1 MKVMFVNMSLDGHHL
16 DYINALCRI
25 DGIDP
30 VVVLDKKTD
39 KISAR
44 QIAIEDCV
52 FGSMKLNEHLKWIR
66 RVEKV
71 VKTEKPDVIHF
82 VWGDSFYRFFGL
94 GFWKLCKK
102 YKCCVTFHQ
111 IRKSTAH
118 QISIKLYS
126 KIFDSIVVH
135 TCSLKSYLDKRGI
148 KNVVHIEYP
157 NFRKNVTI
165 TSNEARKRLGVQTE
179 APVLLSLGGTRV
191 DKGLDILLDALGQV
205 KEPFY
210 LLIAGAEQGI
220 NRETIEEKIKAYKGQ
235 VKMVLRYLSIEEVDL
250 CLIAADYIVLPY
262 RKAFDGASGPLA
274 EGVGYG
280 KCIVGA
286 NHGSLGK
293 LIEEHHI
300 GYTFESEDC
309 TSLAEVLTQA
319 LKKEFEYDEY
329 AKDYRESLTV
339 DNFQKSYFNVYLE
352 SEKTKW

>member
-25 DGIDP
+25 GGIDP

-39 KISAR
+39 KISAK

-52 FGSMKLNEHLKWIR
+52 FGSTKLKDHLKWIE
-66 RVEKV
+66 RVKKV
-71 VKTEKPDVIHF
+71 ANTENPDVIHF
-82 VWGDSFYRFFGL
+82 VWGDSFYRFFGF
-94 GFWKLCKK
+94 GFWELCKK
-102 YKCCVTFHQ
+102 YKCCITFHQ
-111 IRKSTAH
+111 VRKSAAH
-118 QISIKLYS
+118 QVSIKLYS
-126 KIFDSIVVH
+126 KLFDSIVVH
-135 TCSLKSYLDKRGI
+135 TCSLKNYLDIMGI

-165 TSNEARKRLGVQTE
+165 ASNEAKQKLGVKTE
-179 APVLLSLGGTRV
+179 APVLLSLGGTRF
-191 DKGLDILLDALGQV
+191 DKGLDILLDALKQV

-220 NRETIEEKIKAYKGQ
+220 NRATIEEKIKTYQSQ
-235 VKMVLRYLSIEEVDL
+235 VKMVLRYLSMEEVDL
-250 CLIAADYIVLPY
+250 CLTAADYIVLPY
-262 RKAFDGASGPLA
+262 RKVFDGASGPLA

-309 TSLAEVLTQA
+309 INLAEVLTRA
-319 LKKEFEYDEY
+319 LKSGFKYDEY
-329 AKDYRESLTV
+329 AKKYRESLTV
-339 DNFQKSYFNVYLE
+339 DNFQKSYLNVYLE
-352 SEKTKW
+352 K